1 MRLCLFLLIAGIMD
15 AVLTHFGIISGIIEE
30 ANPLMRAVMDK
41 SWTYFYLIKI
51 LLPFMLIGLYF
62 LRPLEGSLRT
72 LLISA
77 SAIYF
82 AVLVYHMAWIL
93 LYFRTSA

>member
-1 MRLCLFLLIAGIMD
+1 MRLCLFLLIAGILD

-30 ANPLMRAVMDK
+30 ANPLMRAVMDN
-41 SWTYFYLIKI
+41 SWAYFYFIKI
-51 LLPFMLIGLYF
+51 LLPFLLIGLYF
-62 LRPLEGSLRT
+62 LRPLKGRLRT

-77 SAIYF
+77 CAIYF
-82 AVLVYHMAWIL
+82 TVLVYHMAWIL

>member
-1 MRLCLFLLIAGIMD
+1 MRLCLFLLIAGILD

-30 ANPLMRAVMDK
+30 ANPLMRAATEK
-41 SWTYFYLIKI
+41 SWTYFYVIKI
-51 LLPFMLIGLYF
+51 LLPIMLIGLYF
-62 LRPLEGSLRT
+62 MRPLQGRLRT

-77 SAIYF
+77 CIIYF
-82 AVLVYHMAWIL
+82 SVLVYHMAWIL